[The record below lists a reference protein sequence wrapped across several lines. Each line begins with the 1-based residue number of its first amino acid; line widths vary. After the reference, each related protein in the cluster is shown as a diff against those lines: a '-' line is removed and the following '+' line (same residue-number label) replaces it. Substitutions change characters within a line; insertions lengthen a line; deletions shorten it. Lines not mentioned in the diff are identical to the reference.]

1 MSEGLAT
8 RVIAACLGLGAFAVA
23 LLAAMAVDAS
33 LDDALSHGLVS
44 LGACYVVGLVIG
56 SLGERIVREQA
67 AAESM
72 AEERGQ
78 GGGAVG
84 VGVQAGGG
92 GEAGG
97 AGGAGDGR

>member
-1 MSEGLAT
+1 
-8 RVIAACLGLGAFAVA
+8 
-23 LLAAMAVDAS
+23 
-33 LDDALSHGLVS
+33 
-44 LGACYVVGLVIG
+44 VGLVIG

>member
-84 VGVQAGGG
+84 VGDAGAN
-92 GEAGG
+92 GEEVADAG
-97 AGGAGDGR
+97 R